1 MILGMRNKSQEKLE
15 MRSNILHIQQFDIL
29 LKAKKIK

>member
-15 MRSNILHIQQFDIL
+15 MQSNIFHIQQSDIL